1 MHTCRKH
8 VFDTVHIFNVNLII
22 ISILQ
27 VQRTIGRQVTLKQRI
42 GKGRY
47 GEVYLG
53 EWGGTFVAV
62 KSFHSMEETSW
73 LREKQIY
80 MLALI
85 KHPNILGK
93 MKILNMEYD
102 TFVTEHM
109 KRYAVV
115 QDLFFLQEEM
125 TAFRFLLLLTLVEI
139 CMYIR

>member
-1 MHTCRKH
+1 MVTA
-8 VFDTVHIFNVNLII
+8 VPYGNVLLH
-22 ISILQ
+22 SFQ

-62 KSFHSMEETSW
+62 KSFHSMEEASW

-85 KHPNILGK
+85 KHPNILVSMAWDIRSVDSITQMIIVTDYHPNGS
-93 MKILNMEYD
+93 LYD
-102 TFVTEHM
+102 YLQTHTLTES
-109 KRYAVV
+109 KLANVEEIIP
-115 QDLFFLQEEM
+115 DNFL
-125 TAFRFLLLLTLVEI
+125 T
-139 CMYIR
+139 